1 MVSHHCVSQLVLFA
15 LIWLFIVLHLN
26 RPKCPVLVPATPTA
40 EPEPLTPKR
49 HRSNEPKPFGG
60 LTHKPHCALCARDTS
75 HSKVPPPLP
84 PDPMPSTN
92 RRPREVD
99 TSRHLCPHAGC
110 HYRGWLGRGNL
121 RAHGHPSGGPWRQFH
136 CPSCQ
141 GYFLETHG
149 TIFHSKQAA
158 VELVVRV
165 VACLAEGL
173 GIRATAR
180 VFEGDANTVLSWRV
194 EAAEHLRAFSAYFLC
209 DLHLEQLQLDE
220 LYAVVRALKAGEI
233 SDDEAIKRLE
243 RSPSWVWTAMDP
255 KSKLLVVVDV
265 GSRTLAMAQRVVH
278 QVTQGLAPTCI
289 PWFLTDGL
297 KDYGTAL
304 LAHFGHWMQP
314 ERRQDKGPMPKPR
327 WMPLPALLYAQV
339 VQSYR
344 RRRIVG
350 VKHRVVFGTQLA
362 IEQVLAT
369 CGWTINTAFV
379 ERLNLDIRQCV
390 AAIGR
395 RVNTLCQGEAGVRD
409 QLALFQTYHNF
420 VLPHASVRQPLPVP
434 EVTNG
439 HGSAKLWQP
448 CTPAMAAG
456 LTDHVWT
463 LKEVLMFRVPPW
475 PQPQTV

>member
-1 MVSHHCVSQLVLFA
+1 MIPHLVYYQLVILG
-15 LIWLFIVLHLN
+15 LLWLCLMLPHLWPRPPGGAPEAPTQPI
-26 RPKCPVLVPATPTA
+26 RPK
-40 EPEPLTPKR
+40 R
-49 HRSNEPKPFGG
+49 QRSTEPKPFAG
-60 LTHKPHCALCARDTS
+60 LAQKPYCPLCEHEIGERAPA
-75 HSKVPPPLP
+75 PPRR
-84 PDPMPSTN
+84 PDPIPPTH
-92 RRPREVD
+92 RRPRTVD
-99 TSRHLCPHAGC
+99 TSRYFCPHTDC
-110 HYRGWLGRGNL
+110 DYRGWLGLGNL
-121 RAHGHPSGGPWRQFH
+121 RANGHPSGGPWRQFH
-136 CPSCQ
+136 CTSCE
-141 GYFLETHG
+141 GYFPEHHG
-149 TIFHSKQAA
+149 TIFHGKQAE
-158 VELVVRV
+158 VELIVRV
-165 VACLAEGL
+165 LACLAEGL

-180 VFEGDANTVLSWRV
+180 VFEVDANTVLSWLV
-194 EAAEHLRAFSAYFLC
+194 EAAEQLRAFSAYFLC

-220 LYAVVRALKAGEI
+220 LYAVLRALKAGEI
-233 SDDEAIKRLE
+233 SDDKAIKRLE

-278 QVTQGLAPTCI
+278 QVTQVLAPACI
-289 PWFLTDGL
+289 PLFVTDGL

-314 ERRQDKGPMPKPR
+314 ERRQATGPRPKPR
-327 WMPLPALLYAQV
+327 WMPLPVLRYAQV
-339 VQSYR
+339 VKSYR

-362 IEQVLAT
+362 IEQVLAP

-379 ERLNLDIRQCV
+379 ERLNLDLRQCV

-395 RVNTLCQGEAGVRD
+395 RVNTLCQGEAGLRD

-420 VLPHASVRQPLPVP
+420 VLPHASLRQPLPVP
-434 EVTNG
+434 QGTNG

-456 LTDHVWT
+456 VTDHVWT

-475 PQPQTV
+475 PQPQVR